1 MAINRIAGHLKGK
14 HSTPLPP
21 KSAAN
26 GAAPSMPMGP
36 GNSSVPSIP
45 LGFVFFPPQ
54 LSGFSAWQ
62 QEIYRLAYERAK
74 AQLQI
79 PRHHRQLFCVWN

>member
-1 MAINRIAGHLKGK
+1 MAINRITSHLQAK
-14 HSTPLPP
+14 HTAPLPP

-26 GAAPSMPMGP
+26 GAAPLTPMGP
-36 GNSSVPSIP
+36 TIP
-45 LGFVFFPPQ
+45 LGFVLCPPQ

>member
-1 MAINRIAGHLKGK
+1 MATNRITGRLKGK
-14 HSTPLPP
+14 RSAPMPP

-26 GAAPSMPMGP
+26 GSMPS
-36 GNSSVPSIP
+36 NFTAPSIP
-45 LGFVFFPPQ
+45 LGFVFCPPQ
-54 LSGFSAWQ
+54 LSGLSAWQ

-74 AQLQI
+74 AQLQV

>member
-1 MAINRIAGHLKGK
+1 MAINRITGHLKGK
-14 HSTPLPP
+14 DSAQFPP
-21 KSAAN
+21 QSAAN

-36 GNSSVPSIP
+36 GISVGPSIP
-45 LGFVFFPPQ
+45 QGFVFCPPQ
-54 LSGFSAWQ
+54 VGGFSAWQ

-74 AQLQI
+74 AQQQI

>member
-1 MAINRIAGHLKGK
+1 MAINRITSHLKGK
-14 HSTPLPP
+14 HSTPFPP
-21 KSAAN
+21 NKPADN

-36 GNSSVPSIP
+36 TIP
-45 LGFVFFPPQ
+45 LGFVLCPPQ
-54 LSGFSAWQ
+54 LTGLSAWQ

-74 AQLQI
+74 AQLQV

>member
-1 MAINRIAGHLKGK
+1 MAINRITGHLKGK
-14 HSTPLPP
+14 RSAPIAP
-21 KSAAN
+21 KSTAN
-26 GAAPSMPMGP
+26 GAAPSNFMG
-36 GNSSVPSIP
+36 PSIP
-45 LGFVFFPPQ
+45 LGFVFCPPQ

-74 AQLQI
+74 AETQV

>member
-1 MAINRIAGHLKGK
+1 MAINRITGRLKGK
-14 HSTPLPP
+14 RSAPLAP

-26 GAAPSMPMGP
+26 GAVPGISMG
-36 GNSSVPSIP
+36 PSIP
-45 LGFVFFPPQ
+45 KGFVFWPPQ

-74 AQLQI
+74 AETQV

>member
-1 MAINRIAGHLKGK
+1 MATNRITGHLKGK
-14 HSTPLPP
+14 RSAPLAP
-21 KSAAN
+21 KSTAN
-26 GAAPSMPMGP
+26 GAIPSNSVGPSMPMG
-36 GNSSVPSIP
+36 PSIP
-45 LGFVFFPPQ
+45 LGFVFCPPQ

-74 AQLQI
+74 AETQV

>member
-1 MAINRIAGHLKGK
+1 MAINRITGHLKGK
-14 HSTPLPP
+14 LSAPTTP

-26 GAAPSMPMGP
+26 GAVPGVFMG
-36 GNSSVPSIP
+36 PSIP
-45 LGFVFFPPQ
+45 VGFVVCPPQ

-74 AQLQI
+74 AELQI